1 MVIIKLPVSLFFNL
15 HRSRGVSKGGRGSP
29 PHSPEKWKK
38 ISLIKESYRKYASTP
53 PSKLNYFFDLS
64 GKKIWIRLCFS
75 LVYDKYKDCSQ

>member
-1 MVIIKLPVSLFFNL
+1 MVIIKLFHCFSICTDLEGY
-15 HRSRGVSKGGRGSP
+15 RKGEGFAPP

-38 ISLIKESYRKYASTP
+38 NSLIKESYRKYASTP